1 MASYVH
7 VQALESCLG
16 WHSKEIKTNVWRN
29 PTRKQSPAYIS
40 CFQYLVVKTTTQGQ
54 LCKVNYGDKE
64 NETWLD
70 FMLVYQTPP
79 PPIYPSIHTFSSF
92 LMLSFMFLPGH
103 LFLVPLAGTVQRLLE
118 VVVHDCGVTRAVEC
132 NGAGL

>member
-70 FMLVYQTPP
+70 FMLVYQDPP
-79 PPIYPSIHTFSSF
+79 PPTHLSFYSYILFISYALIHVSAWTPVFSSTGRNSPEA
-92 LMLSFMFLPGH
+92 LGSCSP
-103 LFLVPLAGTVQRLLE
+103 RLWRYE
-118 VVVHDCGVTRAVEC
+118 SSRV
-132 NGAGL
+132 

>member
-79 PPIYPSIHTFSSF
+79 PHPFILLFIHSLHF
-92 LMLSFMFLPGH
+92 LCSHSCFCPDTCF
-103 LFLVPLAGTVQRLLE
+103 
-118 VVVHDCGVTRAVEC
+118 
-132 NGAGL
+132 